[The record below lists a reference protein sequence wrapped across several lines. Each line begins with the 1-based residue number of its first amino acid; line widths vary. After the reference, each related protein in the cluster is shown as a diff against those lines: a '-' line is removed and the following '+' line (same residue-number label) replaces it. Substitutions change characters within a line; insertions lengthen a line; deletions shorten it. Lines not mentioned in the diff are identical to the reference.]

1 MAPALQQPTPSET
14 ITIDASS
21 ESNNVT
27 ITGKIYTR
35 VRLAT
40 KSDLSHIYQLFYQ
53 IHEYHN
59 YTHLYKSTESSLAN
73 LLFKENPLPLFYGP
87 SVLLLEVSPTPFN
100 EPKNTT
106 NEGFKPVLTT
116 FDLKFPVVEGQVEE
130 FRSKYDDKSDAYIA
144 GYAFFYANYSCFND
158 KPGFYFE
165 RFKPVLTTFD
175 LKFPVVEGQVEEFR
189 SKYDDKSD
197 AYIAGYAFFYANYS
211 CFYDKPGFY
220 FESLYFRESYRKLGM
235 GKLLFGTV
243 ASIAANNGFV
253 SVEGIIA
260 VWNKK
265 SYDFY
270 INMGVEI
277 FDEFRY
283 GKLHGENLQK
293 YADNKG
299 EIKEANC

>member
-1 MAPALQQPTPSET
+1 MATQQPTLSEK
-14 ITIDASS
+14 SS
-21 ESNNVT
+21 ENNNNLT

-53 IHEYHN
+53 IHEYHSN
-59 YTHLYKSTESSLAN
+59 THLYKATESSLGN

-87 SVLLLEVSPTPFN
+87 SVLLLEVSPTPFT
-100 EPKNTT
+100 ELKNNTD
-106 NEGFKPVLTT
+106 EGFKPVLTT
-116 FDLKFPVVEGQVEE
+116 FDLKFPVVEEQVEE
-130 FRSKYDDKSDAYIA
+130 FRSKYDDGNDKSDAYIA

-158 KPGFYFE
+158 KPGFYF
-165 RFKPVLTTFD
+165 D
-175 LKFPVVEGQVEEFR
+175 
-189 SKYDDKSD
+189 
-197 AYIAGYAFFYANYS
+197 
-211 CFYDKPGFY
+211 
-220 FESLYFRESYRKLGM
+220 SLYFRESYRKLGM

-243 ASIAANNGFV
+243 VSIAANNGFV
-253 SVEGIIA
+253 SVEGIVA

-277 FDEFRY
+277 FDELRY

-293 YADNKG
+293 YAHNKG
-299 EIKEANC
+299 KIDEESC

>member
-1 MAPALQQPTPSET
+1 MTPSLQQPIPSES
-14 ITIDASS
+14 ITSDASS
-21 ESNNVT
+21 DVT

-40 KSDLSHIYQLFYQ
+40 KSNLSHIYKLFYQ

-59 YTHLYKSTESSLAN
+59 YIHLYRASESSLAN

-87 SVLLLEVSPTPFN
+87 SVLLLEVSQTPFK
-100 EPKNTT
+100 EPT

-116 FDLKFPVVEGQVEE
+116 FDLKFPVVEGEVEE

-158 KPGFYFE
+158 KPGLY
-165 RFKPVLTTFD
+165 L
-175 LKFPVVEGQVEEFR
+175 
-189 SKYDDKSD
+189 
-197 AYIAGYAFFYANYS
+197 
-211 CFYDKPGFY
+211 
-220 FESLYFRESYRKLGM
+220 ESLYLRESYRNLGM

-253 SVEGIIA
+253 SVEEIVA

-265 SYDFY
+265 AYDLY
-270 INMGVEI
+270 INMGLEI

-283 GKLHGENLQK
+283 GKLHGENIK
-293 YADNKG
+293 MYADKNVG
-299 EIKEANC
+299 N

>member
-1 MAPALQQPTPSET
+1 MAPALQQSTPSEAI
-14 ITIDASS
+14 ITTNSSS
-21 ESNNVT
+21 ENNNVT

-59 YTHLYKSTESSLAN
+59 YTHLYKATESSLAN

-144 GYAFFYANYSCFND
+144 GYAFFYANYSCF
-158 KPGFYFE
+158 
-165 RFKPVLTTFD
+165 
-175 LKFPVVEGQVEEFR
+175 
-189 SKYDDKSD
+189 
-197 AYIAGYAFFYANYS
+197 
-211 CFYDKPGFY
+211 YDKPGFY

-235 GKLLFGTV
+235 GSLLFGTV

-253 SVEGIIA
+253 SVEGIVA

-293 YADNKG
+293 YVDNKG
-299 EIKEANC
+299 GIEEASC

>member
-1 MAPALQQPTPSET
+1 MAPASQQPTPSPSDSLT
-14 ITIDASS
+14 TDASS
-21 ESNNVT
+21 ENNNVT

-59 YTHLYKSTESSLAN
+59 FTHLYKATESSLEG

-100 EPKNTT
+100 EPT
-106 NEGFKPVLTT
+106 NEAFKPVLTT
-116 FDLKFPVVEGQVEE
+116 FDLKFPAVEGQVEE

-165 RFKPVLTTFD
+165 
-175 LKFPVVEGQVEEFR
+175 
-189 SKYDDKSD
+189 
-197 AYIAGYAFFYANYS
+197 
-211 CFYDKPGFY
+211 
-220 FESLYFRESYRKLGM
+220 SLYFRESYRKLGM

-243 ASIAANNGFV
+243 SSIAADNGFV
-253 SVEGIIA
+253 SVDGIIA

-293 YADNKG
+293 YAHNKG
-299 EIKEANC
+299 ENEEETC

>member
-1 MAPALQQPTPSET
+1 MAPALQQS
-14 ITIDASS
+14 ITSDASS
-21 ESNNVT
+21 DVT

-40 KSDLSHIYQLFYQ
+40 KSDLSHIYKLFYQ
-53 IHEYHN
+53 IHVYHN
-59 YTHLYKSTESSLAN
+59 YTHLYKATESSLAN

-87 SVLLLEVSPTPFN
+87 SVLLLEVSPTPFD

-106 NEGFKPVLTT
+106 DEGFKPVLTT
-116 FDLKFPVVEGQVEE
+116 FDLKFPVVEGEVEE

-165 RFKPVLTTFD
+165 
-175 LKFPVVEGQVEEFR
+175 
-189 SKYDDKSD
+189 
-197 AYIAGYAFFYANYS
+197 
-211 CFYDKPGFY
+211 
-220 FESLYFRESYRKLGM
+220 SLYFRESYRKLGM

-243 ASIAANNGFV
+243 SSIAADNGFV
-253 SVEGIIA
+253 SVDGIIA

-293 YADNKG
+293 YAHNKG
-299 EIKEANC
+299 EIEEETC